1 MKPEEIYIQQ
11 VLEMLPQGAIREQI
25 AMELRSL
32 IADRIEHGSSA
43 EEAIRQLGDPRTLAE
58 SYVAG
63 IKLVSAPHGR
73 RLAAKL
79 VDFTLLFGAPLLIG
93 CYAVLVRGVAHTGSF
108 VLPILWII
116 FCIVGTFLLCL
127 YPWLAEYSTGQTLG
141 KRLFG
146 LRVVT
151 EKGTRI
157 TLGQSFLRQM
167 PIFLQIFT
175 VDALFAL
182 FTEKRQR
189 AFELISRTRVV
200 VAEEEYQVHVV
211 TARTPA

>member
-11 VLEMLPQGAIREQI
+11 VLDLLPPGAVREQI

-32 IADRIEHGSSA
+32 VADRIEHGSSP
-43 EEAIRQLGDPRTLAE
+43 EEAIRQLGDPRILAE
-58 SYVAG
+58 SYAQA
-63 IKLVSAPHGR
+63 IPLVRAPHGR

-79 VDFTLLFGAPLLIG
+79 VDFTLLFGAPVAIG
-93 CYAVLVRGVAHTGSF
+93 CYGVLVKGMPHRDSF
-108 VLPILWII
+108 VLPMLWII
-116 FCIVGTFLLCL
+116 FCVVATFLLCL
-127 YPWLAEYSTGQTLG
+127 YPWLAEYSTGQTVG

-157 TLGQSFLRQM
+157 SLGQSFLRQM

-189 AFELISRTRVV
+189 AFELISKTRVV
-200 VAEEEYQVHVV
+200 VAEEAPQGH
-211 TARTPA
+211 AIAAGAA

>member
-1 MKPEEIYIQQ
+1 MKPEEIYIHQ
-11 VLEMLPQGAIREQI
+11 VVEMLPRAPMREQI

-43 EEAIRQLGDPRTLAE
+43 EEAIRQLGDPRALAE
-58 SYVAG
+58 SYVAA
-63 IKLVSAPHGR
+63 IPLVSAPHGR

-79 VDFTLLFGAPLLIG
+79 VDFTLLFGLPLAIG
-93 CYAVLVRGVAHTGSF
+93 CYGVLTGGVRRDGFA
-108 VLPILWII
+108 LPILWIA
-116 FCIVGTFLLCL
+116 FSVASTFLLCL
-127 YPWLAEYSTGQTLG
+127 YPWLAEYSTGQTIG
-141 KRLFG
+141 KRLCG

-157 TLGQSFLRQM
+157 SLGQSFLRQM
-167 PIFLQIFT
+167 PIFLQIFM

-189 AFELISRTRVV
+189 AFELLSKTRVV
-200 VAEEEYQVHVV
+200 VAEGVPQSHTV
-211 TARTPA
+211 PAGIPA

>member
-11 VLEMLPQGAIREQI
+11 VLDMLPPGAMREQI

-58 SYVAG
+58 SYVAAVP
-63 IKLVSAPHGR
+63 LVSAPHGR

-79 VDFTLLFGAPLLIG
+79 VDFTLLFGVPFSIG
-93 CYAVLVRGVAHTGSF
+93 CYAVLVSGGLRRDSF
-108 VLPILWII
+108 VLPILWIA
-116 FCIVGTFLLCL
+116 FSIVATFLLCI
-127 YPWLAEYSTGQTLG
+127 YPWLAEHFTGQTLG
-141 KRLFG
+141 KHLFG

-157 TLGQSFLRQM
+157 GLGQSFLRQM
-167 PIFLQIFT
+167 PIFLQIFL

-189 AFELISRTRVV
+189 AFELISKTRVV
-200 VAEEEYQVHVV
+200 VAEEAHQGHVV
-211 TARTPA
+211 RAGTPA

>member
-11 VLEMLPQGAIREQI
+11 VLEMLPRGAMREQI

-43 EEAIRQLGDPRTLAE
+43 EEAIRRLGDPRTLAE
-58 SYVAG
+58 SYVAA
-63 IKLVSAPHGR
+63 IPLVSAPHGR

-79 VDFTLLFGAPLLIG
+79 VDFTLLFGVPLLIV
-93 CYAVLVRGVAHTGSF
+93 CYAVLVAGVARGGSF
-108 VLPILWII
+108 AVPIFWILFVI
-116 FCIVGTFLLCL
+116 GTTFLLSI
-127 YPWLAEYSTGQTLG
+127 YPWLAEFSTGQTLG

-157 TLGQSFLRQM
+157 SLGQSLLRQM
-167 PIFLQIFT
+167 PIFLQIFV

-189 AFELISRTRVV
+189 AFELISKTRVV
-200 VAEEEYQVHVV
+200 VAEEAHQGHTV
-211 TARTPA
+211 TAGTPA

>member
-11 VLEMLPQGAIREQI
+11 VVEMLPRGPMREQI

-32 IADRIEHGSSA
+32 VADRIEHGSSA
-43 EEAIRQLGDPRTLAE
+43 EEAIRQLGDPRALAE
-58 SYVAG
+58 SYLAA
-63 IKLVSAPHGR
+63 IPLVSAPHGR
-73 RLAAKL
+73 RLAAKI
-79 VDFTLLFGAPLLIG
+79 VDFILMFGVPLAIV
-93 CYAVLVRGVAHTGSF
+93 CYAVLVVKAYRADGFA
-108 VLPILWII
+108 LPIFWIV
-116 FCIVGTFLLCL
+116 FVFVTTFLLSI
-127 YPWLAEYSTGQTLG
+127 YPWLAEYSTGQTIG

-157 TLGQSFLRQM
+157 SLGQSFLRQM
-167 PIFLQIFT
+167 PIFLQIAT

-189 AFELISRTRVV
+189 AFELISKTRVV
-200 VAEEEYQVHVV
+200 VAEEAHQSHTV
-211 TARTPA
+211 PAGIPA

>member
-1 MKPEEIYIQQ
+1 MKPEETYIQQ
-11 VLEMLPQGAIREQI
+11 VLEMLPRGAMREQI

-32 IADRIEHGSSA
+32 ITDRIEHGSSA

-58 SYVAG
+58 SYVAA
-63 IKLVSAPHGR
+63 IPLVSAPQGR
-73 RLAAKL
+73 RVAAKL
-79 VDFTLLFGAPLLIG
+79 VDLALLFGVPLLIV
-93 CYAVLVRGVAHTGSF
+93 CYAVLVAGAARSESF
-108 VLPILWII
+108 AVPIFWAFSFGLA
-116 FCIVGTFLLCL
+116 TFLLSI

-157 TLGQSFLRQM
+157 SLGQSFLRQM
-167 PIFLQIFT
+167 PIFLQIFV

-189 AFELISRTRVV
+189 AFELISKTRVV
-200 VAEEEYQVHVV
+200 VAEEAPQGHAVI
-211 TARTPA
+211 AGTPA